1 MKLTSFICWCLIVC
15 IPISGWSQSAFSPTV
30 TQEHADHAA
39 RIKLEVQKRGTAERA
54 RVKVTLRD
62 KAEVKGYISQI
73 GPDSFQVSD
82 KKTGRAMTLAY
93 QEVDRVQKQGLS
105 IGAKVAIGAAVVAG
119 AMIGGGLI
127 AYKAAGY

>member
-1 MKLTSFICWCLIVC
+1 MRLTSLISWCLIVC
-15 IPISGWSQSAFSPTV
+15 IPISGWPQSAFTP
-30 TQEHADHAA
+30 TQEQTDRTAK
-39 RIKLEVQKRGTAERA
+39 IKLDVQKRGTGERA

-82 KKTGRAMTLAY
+82 KKTGSVMTLAY
-93 QEVDRVQKQGLS
+93 QEVDQVQKLGLS
-105 IGAKVAIGAAVVAG
+105 TGAKAGIGAAVVAG
-119 AMIGGGLI
+119 VMIGAGLI